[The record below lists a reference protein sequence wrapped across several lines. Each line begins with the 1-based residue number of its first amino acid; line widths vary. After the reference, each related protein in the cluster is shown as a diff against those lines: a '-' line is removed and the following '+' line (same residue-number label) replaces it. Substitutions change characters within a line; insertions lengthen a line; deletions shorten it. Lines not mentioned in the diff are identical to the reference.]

1 MSSLPLHHLQGEV
14 FLGETLFHAGVPDPF
29 RIILYDIALHVIE
42 HIPFPLCGN
51 RHRRGPG
58 PLDGPGSRALNIR
71 TPGLLHLGTELPAPA
86 ADLKLRTLHTDQLRD
101 AANRFSTHF
110 ALHNLTNT
118 LYADFPIYLF
128 EERMGDILR
137 DTAEPQSPE
146 ELCRLY
152 RTLSE
157 QLRDQLQQI
166 ENDKHEIETQMLDRV
181 SNLES
186 RNLELREQLRQ
197 IEADKRYIETQK
209 IRYEREVRKLKSE
222 SEQLRSP
229 PLIIGTVVDVI
240 DSSRVIVRSS
250 AGPRFLVRTSPS
262 INPED
267 LKAGARCTLNQQS
280 LAIVELLP
288 SSFDAQV
295 YGMELVDSPQE
306 SYSDIGGLKEQ
317 INEIREAV
325 ELPLKRPELFTR
337 IGIEPPKGV
346 LLHGP
351 PGTGKTLLAKAVAH
365 ETNAHFMRVVGSE
378 LVQKYIGEG
387 ARLVRELFD
396 LAKKKSPTIIFIDE
410 IDAVGASRT
419 EANTSGDREVQRT
432 LMQLLAGMDGF
443 ENRGDVKI
451 IGATNRID
459 ILDKALLRPGRFD
472 RIIEIPLPDEEGRLS
487 ILKVH
492 TRALTMD
499 ESVILSE
506 IAGLTDGKN
515 GADLRAICM
524 EAGMFAIRNER
535 SAITREDFLAAIDKI
550 RLDFNRGVPDV
561 EGRMFA

>member
-1 MSSLPLHHLQGEV
+1 M
-14 FLGETLFHAGVPDPF
+14 A
-29 RIILYDIALHVIE
+29 
-42 HIPFPLCGN
+42 
-51 RHRRGPG
+51 
-58 PLDGPGSRALNIR
+58 
-71 TPGLLHLGTELPAPA
+71 
-86 ADLKLRTLHTDQLRD
+86 
-101 AANRFSTHF
+101 
-110 ALHNLTNT
+110 
-118 LYADFPIYLF
+118 
-128 EERMGDILR
+128 DILR
-137 DTAEPQSPE
+137 QSQDPQTPE
-146 ELCRLY
+146 DLYRIY

-157 QLRDQLQQI
+157 QLRGQLSQI
-166 ENDKHEIETQMLDRV
+166 ENDKHELETQMMERV
-181 SNLES
+181 GNLES

-197 IEADKRYIETQK
+197 VEADKRYIETQK

-229 PLIIGTVVDVI
+229 PLIIGTITDVVDA
-240 DSSRVIVRSS
+240 SRVIVRSS
-250 AGPRFLVRTSPS
+250 AGPRFLVRSSPS
-262 INPED
+262 IAAEE
-267 LKAGARCTLNQQS
+267 LKPGVRCTLNQQS

-288 SSFDAQV
+288 TSFDAQV

-306 SYSDIGGLKEQ
+306 TYADIGGLEAQ
-317 INEIREAV
+317 INEIKEAV
-325 ELPLKRPELFTR
+325 ELPLKRPELFLR

-419 EANTSGDREVQRT
+419 ETNTSGDREVQRT

-459 ILDKALLRPGRFD
+459 ILDRALLRPGRFD
-472 RIIEIPLPDEEGRLS
+472 RIIEIPLPDETGRLS

-492 TRALTMD
+492 CRALMID
-499 ESVILSE
+499 ETVDLME
-506 IAGLTDGKN
+506 VARQTEGKN

-524 EAGMFAIRNER
+524 EAGMFAIRKER
-535 SAITREDFLAAIDKI
+535 PAITQEDFRAAITKI
-550 RLDFNRGVPDV
+550 RLDFARGPVDV
-561 EGRMFA
+561 EGEMFA

>member
-1 MSSLPLHHLQGEV
+1 M
-14 FLGETLFHAGVPDPF
+14 A
-29 RIILYDIALHVIE
+29 
-42 HIPFPLCGN
+42 
-51 RHRRGPG
+51 
-58 PLDGPGSRALNIR
+58 
-71 TPGLLHLGTELPAPA
+71 
-86 ADLKLRTLHTDQLRD
+86 
-101 AANRFSTHF
+101 
-110 ALHNLTNT
+110 
-118 LYADFPIYLF
+118 
-128 EERMGDILR
+128 DILR
-137 DTAEPQSPE
+137 QSQDPQTPE
-146 ELCRLY
+146 DLYRIY

-157 QLRDQLQQI
+157 QLRGQLSQI
-166 ENDKHEIETQMLDRV
+166 ENDKHELETQMMERV
-181 SNLES
+181 GSLES

-197 IEADKRYIETQK
+197 VEADKRYIETQK

-229 PLIIGTVVDVI
+229 PLIIGTITDVVDA
-240 DSSRVIVRSS
+240 SRVIVRSS
-250 AGPRFLVRTSPS
+250 AGPRFLVRSSPS
-262 INPED
+262 IAAEE
-267 LKAGARCTLNQQS
+267 LKPGVRCTLNQQS

-288 SSFDAQV
+288 TSFDAQV

-306 SYSDIGGLKEQ
+306 TYADIGGLETQ
-317 INEIREAV
+317 INEIKEAV
-325 ELPLKRPELFTR
+325 ELPLKRPELFIR

-410 IDAVGASRT
+410 IDAIGASRT
-419 EANTSGDREVQRT
+419 ETNTSGDREVQRT

-459 ILDKALLRPGRFD
+459 ILDRALLRPGRFD
-472 RIIEIPLPDEEGRLS
+472 RIIEIPLPDETGRLS

-492 TRALTMD
+492 CRALMID
-499 ESVILSE
+499 ETVDLSE
-506 IAGLTDGKN
+506 VARQTEGKN

-524 EAGMFAIRNER
+524 EAGMFAIRKER
-535 SAITREDFLAAIDKI
+535 PAITQEDFRAAITKI
-550 RLDFNRGVPDV
+550 RLDFNRGPVDV
-561 EGRMFA
+561 EGEMFA

>member
-1 MSSLPLHHLQGEV
+1 
-14 FLGETLFHAGVPDPF
+14 
-29 RIILYDIALHVIE
+29 
-42 HIPFPLCGN
+42 
-51 RHRRGPG
+51 
-58 PLDGPGSRALNIR
+58 
-71 TPGLLHLGTELPAPA
+71 
-86 ADLKLRTLHTDQLRD
+86 
-101 AANRFSTHF
+101 
-110 ALHNLTNT
+110 
-118 LYADFPIYLF
+118 
-128 EERMGDILR
+128 MGDILHQST
-137 DTAEPQSPE
+137 DPQTPE
-146 ELCRLY
+146 ELYRLY

-157 QLRDQLQQI
+157 QLREQLGQI
-166 ENDKHEIETQMLDRV
+166 ESDKHELEAQMRERV
-181 SNLES
+181 GNLES

-197 IEADKRYIETQK
+197 TEADKRYIETQK

-229 PLIIGTVVDVI
+229 PLIIGTITDIVD
-240 DSSRVIVRSS
+240 STRVIVRSS
-250 AGPRFLVRTSPS
+250 AGPRFMVRSS
-262 INPED
+262 QSVNADD
-267 LKAGARCTLNQQS
+267 LKPGVRCTLNQQS

-288 SSFDAQV
+288 NSFDALV
-295 YGMELVDSPQE
+295 YGMELVESPTE
-306 SYSDIGGLKEQ
+306 SYADIGGLRDQ

-325 ELPLKRPELFTR
+325 ELPLKRPELFHR
-337 IGIEPPKGV
+337 IGITPPKGV

-396 LAKKKSPTIIFIDE
+396 LAKKKAPTIIFIDE

-472 RIIEIPLPDEEGRLS
+472 RIIEIPLPDFDGRLS

-492 TRALTMD
+492 SRSLAVDDDVNLK
-499 ESVILSE
+499 E
-506 IAGLTDGKN
+506 IAQLTDGRN
-515 GADLRAICM
+515 GADLYAICM
-524 EAGMFAIRNER
+524 EAGMFAIRKER
-535 SAITREDFLAAIDKI
+535 PFITQEDFRASVAKVG
-550 RLDFNRGVPDV
+550 LDFNRGPLDV
-561 EGRMFA
+561 EGEMFA

>member
-1 MSSLPLHHLQGEV
+1 M
-14 FLGETLFHAGVPDPF
+14 A
-29 RIILYDIALHVIE
+29 
-42 HIPFPLCGN
+42 
-51 RHRRGPG
+51 
-58 PLDGPGSRALNIR
+58 
-71 TPGLLHLGTELPAPA
+71 
-86 ADLKLRTLHTDQLRD
+86 
-101 AANRFSTHF
+101 
-110 ALHNLTNT
+110 
-118 LYADFPIYLF
+118 
-128 EERMGDILR
+128 DILR
-137 DTAEPQSPE
+137 QSQEPQTPE
-146 ELCRLY
+146 DLYRLY
-152 RTLSE
+152 RSLSE
-157 QLRDQLQQI
+157 QLRGQLSQI
-166 ENDKHEIETQMLDRV
+166 ENDKHDLEVQMMERV

-197 IEADKRYIETQK
+197 VEADKRYIETQK

-229 PLIIGTVVDVI
+229 PLIIGTITDVVDA
-240 DSSRVIVRSS
+240 SRVIVRSS
-250 AGPRFLVRTSPS
+250 AGPRFMVRSSPS
-262 INPED
+262 IAAEE
-267 LKAGARCTLNQQS
+267 LKPGVRCTLNQQS

-288 SSFDAQV
+288 TSFDAQV

-306 SYSDIGGLKEQ
+306 TYADIGGLDAQ
-317 INEIREAV
+317 INEIKEAV
-325 ELPLKRPELFTR
+325 ELPLKRPELFLR

-396 LAKKKSPTIIFIDE
+396 LAKKKAPTIIFIDE

-419 EANTSGDREVQRT
+419 ETNTSGDREVQRT

-459 ILDKALLRPGRFD
+459 ILDRALLRPGRFD
-472 RIIEIPLPDEEGRLS
+472 RIIEIPLPDETGRLS

-492 TRALTMD
+492 CRALMVD
-499 ESVILSE
+499 ETVDLRE
-506 IAGLTDGKN
+506 VARQTEGKN

-524 EAGMFAIRNER
+524 EAGMFAIRKER
-535 SAITREDFLAAIDKI
+535 PAITQEDFRAAITKI
-550 RLDFNRGVPDV
+550 RLDFARGPVDV
-561 EGRMFA
+561 EGEMFA

>member
-1 MSSLPLHHLQGEV
+1 
-14 FLGETLFHAGVPDPF
+14 
-29 RIILYDIALHVIE
+29 
-42 HIPFPLCGN
+42 
-51 RHRRGPG
+51 
-58 PLDGPGSRALNIR
+58 
-71 TPGLLHLGTELPAPA
+71 
-86 ADLKLRTLHTDQLRD
+86 
-101 AANRFSTHF
+101 
-110 ALHNLTNT
+110 
-118 LYADFPIYLF
+118 
-128 EERMGDILR
+128 MGDILHQPT
-137 DTAEPQSPE
+137 DPQTPE
-146 ELCRLY
+146 ELYRLY
-152 RTLSE
+152 RTLTE
-157 QLRDQLQQI
+157 QLREQLGQI
-166 ENDKHEIETQMLDRV
+166 ENDKHELEVQMMERV
-181 SNLES
+181 GNLES

-197 IEADKRYIETQK
+197 TEADKRYIETQK

-229 PLIIGTVVDVI
+229 PLIIGTVTDVVD
-240 DSSRVIVRSS
+240 STRVIVRSS
-250 AGPRFLVRTSPS
+250 AGPRFMVRSSPS
-262 INPED
+262 ISADD
-267 LKAGARCTLNQQS
+267 LKPGVRCTLNQQS

-288 SSFDAQV
+288 NSFDAQV
-295 YGMELVDSPQE
+295 YGMELVDSPAE
-306 SYSDIGGLKEQ
+306 TYADIGGLQDQ

-325 ELPLKRPELFTR
+325 ELPLKRPELFR
-337 IGIEPPKGV
+337 QIGIEPPKGV

-396 LAKKKSPTIIFIDE
+396 LAKKKAPTIIFIDE

-472 RIIEIPLPDEEGRLS
+472 RIIEIPLPDIDGRLS

-492 TRALTMD
+492 SRSLAVADDVNLKEVAQITEGR
-499 ESVILSE
+499 
-506 IAGLTDGKN
+506 N
-515 GADLRAICM
+515 GADLYAICM
-524 EAGMFAIRNER
+524 EAGMFAIRKER
-535 SAITREDFLAAIDKI
+535 PSITQEDFRAAVAKVS
-550 RLDFNRGVPDV
+550 LDFTRGPVDV
-561 EGRMFA
+561 EGEMFA

>member
-1 MSSLPLHHLQGEV
+1 M
-14 FLGETLFHAGVPDPF
+14 AD
-29 RIILYDIALHVIE
+29 IIRQSQD
-42 HIPFPLCGN
+42 
-51 RHRRGPG
+51 
-58 PLDGPGSRALNIR
+58 
-71 TPGLLHLGTELPAPA
+71 
-86 ADLKLRTLHTDQLRD
+86 
-101 AANRFSTHF
+101 
-110 ALHNLTNT
+110 
-118 LYADFPIYLF
+118 
-128 EERMGDILR
+128 
-137 DTAEPQSPE
+137 PQSPE
-146 ELCRLY
+146 DLYRLY
-152 RTLSE
+152 RSLSE
-157 QLRDQLQQI
+157 QLRGQLSQI
-166 ENDKHEIETQMLDRV
+166 ENDKHELEVQMMERV
-181 SNLES
+181 GNLES

-197 IEADKRYIETQK
+197 VEADKRYIETQK

-229 PLIIGTVVDVI
+229 PLIIGTITDVV

-250 AGPRFLVRTSPS
+250 AGPRFMVRSSPS
-262 INPED
+262 IAAEE
-267 LKAGARCTLNQQS
+267 LKPGVRCTLNQQS

-288 SSFDAQV
+288 TSFDAQV

-306 SYSDIGGLKEQ
+306 TYADIGGLDTQ
-317 INEIREAV
+317 INEIKEAV
-325 ELPLKRPELFTR
+325 ELPLKRPELFIR

-419 EANTSGDREVQRT
+419 ETNTSGDREVQRT

-459 ILDKALLRPGRFD
+459 ILDRALLRPGRFD
-472 RIIEIPLPDEEGRLS
+472 RIIEIPLPDETGRLS

-492 TRALTMD
+492 CRALMID
-499 ESVILSE
+499 ETVDLRE
-506 IAGLTDGKN
+506 VARQTEGKN

-524 EAGMFAIRNER
+524 EAGMFAIRKER
-535 SAITREDFLAAIDKI
+535 PAITQEDFIAAITKI
-550 RLDFNRGVPDV
+550 RLDFNRGPVDV
-561 EGRMFA
+561 EGEMFA

>member
-1 MSSLPLHHLQGEV
+1 MLE
-14 FLGETLFHAGVPDPF
+14 
-29 RIILYDIALHVIE
+29 RI
-42 HIPFPLCGN
+42 
-51 RHRRGPG
+51 
-58 PLDGPGSRALNIR
+58 
-71 TPGLLHLGTELPAPA
+71 
-86 ADLKLRTLHTDQLRD
+86 
-101 AANRFSTHF
+101 
-110 ALHNLTNT
+110 
-118 LYADFPIYLF
+118 
-128 EERMGDILR
+128 
-137 DTAEPQSPE
+137 
-146 ELCRLY
+146 
-152 RTLSE
+152 
-157 QLRDQLQQI
+157 
-166 ENDKHEIETQMLDRV
+166 

-197 IEADKRYIETQK
+197 VEADKRYIETQK
-209 IRYEREVRKLKSE
+209 IRFEREVRKLKSE

-229 PLIIGTVVDVI
+229 PLIIGTVVDVV

-250 AGPRFLVRTSPS
+250 AGPRFLVRSSPS
-262 INPED
+262 INLDE
-267 LKAGARCTLNQQS
+267 LKPGTRCTLNQQS

-306 SYSDIGGLKEQ
+306 NYADIGGLSEQ
-317 INEIREAV
+317 INEVREAV

-346 LLHGP
+346 LLYGP

-396 LAKKKSPTIIFIDE
+396 LAKKKAPTIIFIDE

-459 ILDKALLRPGRFD
+459 ILDRALLRPGRFD
-472 RIIEIPLPDEEGRLS
+472 RIIEIPLPDEGGRLS
-487 ILKVH
+487 ILNVH
-492 TRALTMD
+492 SRGLTLD
-499 ESVILSE
+499 ESVNLKQV
-506 IAGLTDGKN
+506 AALTEGKN

-524 EAGMFAIRNER
+524 EAGMFAIRHER
-535 SAITREDFLAAIDKI
+535 PSITHKDFLAAIEKV
-550 RLDFNRGVPDV
+550 RLDLTRSLGEGQGV
-561 EGRMFA
+561 MFA

>member
-1 MSSLPLHHLQGEV
+1 M
-14 FLGETLFHAGVPDPF
+14 A
-29 RIILYDIALHVIE
+29 
-42 HIPFPLCGN
+42 
-51 RHRRGPG
+51 
-58 PLDGPGSRALNIR
+58 
-71 TPGLLHLGTELPAPA
+71 
-86 ADLKLRTLHTDQLRD
+86 
-101 AANRFSTHF
+101 
-110 ALHNLTNT
+110 
-118 LYADFPIYLF
+118 
-128 EERMGDILR
+128 DILR
-137 DTAEPQSPE
+137 QSQDPQTPE
-146 ELCRLY
+146 DLYRIY

-157 QLRDQLQQI
+157 QLRGQLSQI
-166 ENDKHEIETQMLDRV
+166 ENDKHELEVQMMERV
-181 SNLES
+181 GNLES

-197 IEADKRYIETQK
+197 VEADKRYIETQK

-229 PLIIGTVVDVI
+229 PLIIGTITDVVDA
-240 DSSRVIVRSS
+240 SRVIVRSS
-250 AGPRFLVRTSPS
+250 AGPRFLVRSSPS
-262 INPED
+262 IAAED
-267 LKAGARCTLNQQS
+267 LKPGVRCTLNQQS

-288 SSFDAQV
+288 TSFDAQV

-306 SYSDIGGLKEQ
+306 TYADIGGLDTQ
-317 INEIREAV
+317 INEIKEAV
-325 ELPLKRPELFTR
+325 ELPLKRPELFIR

-419 EANTSGDREVQRT
+419 ETNTSGDREVQRT

-459 ILDKALLRPGRFD
+459 ILDRALLRPGRFD
-472 RIIEIPLPDEEGRLS
+472 RIIEIPLPDETGRLS

-492 TRALTMD
+492 CRALMID
-499 ESVILSE
+499 ETVDLRE
-506 IAGLTDGKN
+506 VARQTEGKN

-524 EAGMFAIRNER
+524 EAGMFAIRKER
-535 SAITREDFLAAIDKI
+535 PAITQEDFRAAITKI
-550 RLDFNRGVPDV
+550 RLDFNRGPVDV
-561 EGRMFA
+561 EGEMFA

>member
-1 MSSLPLHHLQGEV
+1 
-14 FLGETLFHAGVPDPF
+14 
-29 RIILYDIALHVIE
+29 
-42 HIPFPLCGN
+42 
-51 RHRRGPG
+51 
-58 PLDGPGSRALNIR
+58 
-71 TPGLLHLGTELPAPA
+71 
-86 ADLKLRTLHTDQLRD
+86 
-101 AANRFSTHF
+101 
-110 ALHNLTNT
+110 
-118 LYADFPIYLF
+118 
-128 EERMGDILR
+128 MGDILH
-137 DTAEPQSPE
+137 QSPE
-146 ELCRLY
+146 PQTPEELYRLY

-157 QLRDQLQQI
+157 QLRSQLVQI
-166 ENDKHEIETQMLDRV
+166 ENDKHELEIQMMDRV
-181 SNLES
+181 GNLES

-197 IEADKRYIETQK
+197 VEADKRYIETQK

-229 PLIIGTVVDVI
+229 PLIIGTITDVVDT
-240 DSSRVIVRSS
+240 SRVIVRSS
-250 AGPRFLVRTSPS
+250 AGPRFLVRSSPS
-262 INPED
+262 INAEEIKP
-267 LKAGARCTLNQQS
+267 GVRCTLNQQS

-288 SSFDAQV
+288 TSFDAQI

-306 SYSDIGGLKEQ
+306 TYADIGGLDIQ
-317 INEIREAV
+317 INEIKEAV
-325 ELPLKRPELFTR
+325 ELPLKRPDLFLK
-337 IGIEPPKGV
+337 IGIDPPKGV

-396 LAKKKSPTIIFIDE
+396 LAKKKAPTIIFIDE

-451 IGATNRID
+451 IGATNRIV
-459 ILDKALLRPGRFD
+459 ILDRALLRPGRFD
-472 RIIEIPLPDEEGRLS
+472 RIIEIPLPDETGRLS

-492 TRALTMD
+492 CRALTID
-499 ESVILSE
+499 DHVDLGEV
-506 IAGLTDGKN
+506 ARQTDGKN

-524 EAGMFAIRNER
+524 EAGMFAIRKER
-535 SAITREDFLAAIDKI
+535 PAITQEDFLAAIAKI
-550 RLDFNRGVPDV
+550 RLDFNRGMGDV
-561 EGRMFA
+561 EGAMFA

>member
-1 MSSLPLHHLQGEV
+1 
-14 FLGETLFHAGVPDPF
+14 
-29 RIILYDIALHVIE
+29 
-42 HIPFPLCGN
+42 
-51 RHRRGPG
+51 
-58 PLDGPGSRALNIR
+58 
-71 TPGLLHLGTELPAPA
+71 
-86 ADLKLRTLHTDQLRD
+86 
-101 AANRFSTHF
+101 
-110 ALHNLTNT
+110 
-118 LYADFPIYLF
+118 
-128 EERMGDILR
+128 MGDILHQSP
-137 DTAEPQSPE
+137 DPQTPE
-146 ELCRLY
+146 ELYRLY
-152 RTLSE
+152 RTLTE
-157 QLRDQLQQI
+157 QLRGQLSQI
-166 ENDKHEIETQMLDRV
+166 ENDKHDLEVQMLERV
-181 SNLES
+181 GNLES

-197 IEADKRYIETQK
+197 AEADKRYIETQK

-229 PLIIGTVVDVI
+229 PLIIGTITDVVDA
-240 DSSRVIVRSS
+240 SRVIVRSS
-250 AGPRFLVRTSPS
+250 AGPRFMVRSSPTIS
-262 INPED
+262 AEE
-267 LKAGARCTLNQQS
+267 LKPGVRCTLNQQS

-288 SSFDAQV
+288 TSFDSQI

-306 SYSDIGGLKEQ
+306 TYSDIGGLEVQ

-325 ELPLKRPELFTR
+325 ELPLKSPELFIR
-337 IGIEPPKGV
+337 IGVDPPKGV

-459 ILDKALLRPGRFD
+459 ILDRALLRPGRFD
-472 RIIEIPLPDEEGRLS
+472 RIIEIPLPDEKGRLS

-492 TRALTMD
+492 SRSLTID
-499 ESVILSE
+499 EDVDLGE
-506 IAGLTDGKN
+506 VAKQTEGKN

-524 EAGMFAIRNER
+524 EAGMFAIRKDR
-535 SAITREDFLAAIDKI
+535 PAITQEDFLAAITKI
-550 RLDFNRGVPDV
+550 RVDFHRGLEDV
-561 EGRMFA
+561 EGVMFA